1 MRHLLGQAVVRSCIF
16 LNFFSRS
23 KSILKLGI
31 YMWDLCF
38 SSYYYSGNKFEAQVS
53 SLLLSCDV
61 TKYLRAGRLSMCA
74 CRPTWTFQA
83 FKQQQQCLQHPKR
96 INFRQVTV
104 NSCQEGKIPSHAKIE
119 KTRHSWWPKT
129 HSTFSNLP
137 EFGLF
142 LTDSEKLLFITTKL
156 HLTSEIFSV
165 LAKNK
170 IDFFDQ

>member
-1 MRHLLGQAVVRSCIF
+1 M
-16 LNFFSRS
+16 
-23 KSILKLGI
+23 
-31 YMWDLCF
+31 
-38 SSYYYSGNKFEAQVS
+38 
-53 SLLLSCDV
+53 

-137 EFGLF
+137 EF
-142 LTDSEKLLFITTKL
+142 LTDSEKLLFCVVHNYEITFD
-156 HLTSEIFSV
+156 HARLTSEIFSV
-165 LAKNK
+165 LFTLIKGKLSSLCTRFVCMREND
-170 IDFFDQ
+170 IF

>member
-1 MRHLLGQAVVRSCIF
+1 M
-16 LNFFSRS
+16 
-23 KSILKLGI
+23 
-31 YMWDLCF
+31 
-38 SSYYYSGNKFEAQVS
+38 
-53 SLLLSCDV
+53 
-61 TKYLRAGRLSMCA
+61 TKYLRGRLSMCA

-137 EFGLF
+137 EF
-142 LTDSEKLLFITTKL
+142 LTDSEKLLFCVVHNYEITFD
-156 HLTSEIFSV
+156 HARLTSEIFSV
-165 LAKNK
+165 LFTLIKGKLSSLCTRFVSMQEND
-170 IDFFDQ
+170 IF

>member
-1 MRHLLGQAVVRSCIF
+1 M
-16 LNFFSRS
+16 
-23 KSILKLGI
+23 
-31 YMWDLCF
+31 
-38 SSYYYSGNKFEAQVS
+38 
-53 SLLLSCDV
+53 
-61 TKYLRAGRLSMCA
+61 TKYLRGRLSMCA

-137 EFGLF
+137 EF
-142 LTDSEKLLFITTKL
+142 LTDSEKLLFCVVHNYEITYD
-156 HLTSEIFSV
+156 HARLTSEIFSV
-165 LAKNK
+165 LFTLIKGKLSSLCTRFVSMREND
-170 IDFFDQ
+170 IF

>member
-1 MRHLLGQAVVRSCIF
+1 M
-16 LNFFSRS
+16 
-23 KSILKLGI
+23 
-31 YMWDLCF
+31 
-38 SSYYYSGNKFEAQVS
+38 
-53 SLLLSCDV
+53 
-61 TKYLRAGRLSMCA
+61 TKYLRGRLSMCA

-137 EFGLF
+137 EF
-142 LTDSEKLLFITTKL
+142 LTDSEKLLFCVVHNYEITFD
-156 HLTSEIFSV
+156 HARLTSEIFSV
-165 LAKNK
+165 LFTLIKGKLSSLCTRFVSMREND
-170 IDFFDQ
+170 IF

>member
-1 MRHLLGQAVVRSCIF
+1 M
-16 LNFFSRS
+16 
-23 KSILKLGI
+23 
-31 YMWDLCF
+31 
-38 SSYYYSGNKFEAQVS
+38 
-53 SLLLSCDV
+53 
-61 TKYLRAGRLSMCA
+61 TKYLRGRLSMCA

-137 EFGLF
+137 EF
-142 LTDSEKLLFITTKL
+142 LTDSEKLLFCVVHNYEITFD
-156 HLTSEIFSV
+156 HARLTSEIFSV
-165 LAKNK
+165 LFTLIKGKLSSLCTRFVCMREND
-170 IDFFDQ
+170 IF